1 MSPIIA
7 LCFLVL
13 PELMIWAIYHLYLQ
27 AKESAADPKGER
39 PASFLGKHAD
49 NLVYGSFIGLV
60 ICFVYLG
67 ATLFLVM
74 QFAAVF
80 SIGVLLTEY
89 LWAAKQRKVL
99 VGEQERSPQPVESA
113 WLIGPLLLVCL
124 GLYSV
129 FGGYFD
135 FEAALLLMVVIS
147 GLVVVV
153 AKKTGKGR
161 YKDDQEH
168 LVLDYARTFFP
179 VIIVVLVLRTFAFEP
194 FNIPSGS
201 MLPTLKVGDFIL
213 VKKYSYGIKLPLSYN
228 KIIEVGEPERGD
240 VVVFRYPP
248 DPSKDYIKRV
258 IGLPG
263 DTVAYR
269 DKTVYINGEPAVR
282 GFIEPYN
289 GTGRERSAQ
298 VYREDLLGLEHDVL
312 LNTRSPSLDGETVV
326 PEGQYF
332 VMGDNRDNSL
342 DSRKWG
348 FVEDRHL
355 AGKAV
360 MIWMN
365 WDSQLGRPDWSR
377 IGTSIK

>member
-1 MSPIIA
+1 MTPILA
-7 LCFLVL
+7 LCLLVL
-13 PELMIWAIYHLYLQ
+13 PELALWAIYHLYLE
-27 AKESAADPKGER
+27 AKESAADPKGEQ
-39 PASFLGKHAD
+39 AKGFLAKHAD
-49 NLVYGSFIGLV
+49 NLVYGSFFGL
-60 ICFVYLG
+60 ILGFVYLG
-67 ATLFLVM
+67 VTLFMVL
-74 QFAAVF
+74 QFAAIF
-80 SIGVLLTEY
+80 SIAILLLEY
-89 LWAAKQRKVL
+89 LWAAKAREAL
-99 VGEQERSPQPVESA
+99 VGKRERSPLPVESA
-113 WLIGPLLLVCL
+113 WLIGPLLLICL
-124 GLYSV
+124 GLFAI

-135 FEAALLLMVVIS
+135 FEAALLLLVVIS
-147 GLVVVV
+147 GAVVFV
-153 AKKTGKGR
+153 AKKTGKGK
-161 YKDDQEH
+161 YSDDQEH
-168 LVLDYARTFFP
+168 LVLDYAKTFFP

-213 VKKYSYGIKLPLSYN
+213 VKKYSYGVKLPLTYN
-228 KIIEVGEPERGD
+228 KIIEGSEPERGD

-269 DKTVYINGEPAVR
+269 DKTIYINGEAAVTE
-282 GFIEPYN
+282 FVEPYN
-289 GTGRERSAQ
+289 GTGRERSAHRYQ
-298 VYREDLLGLEHDVL
+298 EDLLGVEHDVL
-312 LNTRSPSLDGETVV
+312 LNTRSPSLNGEVVV
-326 PEGQYF
+326 PSGQYF

-365 WDSQLGRPDWSR
+365 WDAQRGRPDFSR
-377 IGTSIK
+377 IGTAIK

>member
-13 PELMIWAIYHLYLQ
+13 PELAIWAIYHLYLE

-39 PASFLGKHAD
+39 PPSFLAKHAD
-49 NLVYGSFIGLV
+49 NLVYGSFVGTV
-60 ICFVYLG
+60 VGFMYLG
-67 ATLFLVM
+67 VTLFLVL
-74 QFAAVF
+74 QFAAIF
-80 SIGVLLTEY
+80 SIAVLLVEY
-89 LWAAKQRKVL
+89 LWAAKQRRAL
-99 VGEQERSPQPVESA
+99 VGIRERSPQPVESA
-113 WLIGPLLLVCL
+113 WLIGPILLVCL
-124 GLYSV
+124 GLYAI

-135 FEAALLLMVVIS
+135 FEAALLLLVVVS
-147 GLVVVV
+147 GLVVFV
-153 AKKTGKGR
+153 AKKSGKGT
-161 YKDDQEH
+161 YSDDKEH
-168 LVLDYARTFFP
+168 LVVDYARTFFP

-228 KIIEVGEPERGD
+228 KIIEVGQPERGD

-263 DTVAYR
+263 DVVSYR
-269 DKTVYINGEPAVR
+269 DKTVYINGQPAVR
-282 GFIEPYN
+282 SFVEPYN
-289 GTGRERSAQ
+289 GTGREHSAQ
-298 VYREDLLGLEHDVL
+298 HYSEDLLGMEHDILV
-312 LNTRSPSLDGETVV
+312 NTRSPSIDGETVV

-365 WDSQLGRPDWSR
+365 WDAQLGRPNWSR
-377 IGTSIK
+377 IGTGIQ